1 MHQTVSCSTTG
12 SVQLDQIRSLAW
24 LLSLAALA
32 PTPLV
37 VSLVAS
43 VVTLAFAPPVTNL
56 AASAVALAGAFLM
69 RLF

>member
-1 MHQTVSCSTTG
+1 
-12 SVQLDQIRSLAW
+12 
-24 LLSLAALA
+24 LSLAAFAL
-32 PTPLV
+32 TSLV
-37 VSLVAS
+37 VSLVAP